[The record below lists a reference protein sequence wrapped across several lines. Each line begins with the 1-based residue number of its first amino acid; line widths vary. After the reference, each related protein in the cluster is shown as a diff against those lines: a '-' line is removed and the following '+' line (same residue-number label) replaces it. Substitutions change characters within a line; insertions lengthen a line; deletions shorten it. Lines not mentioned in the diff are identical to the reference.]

1 MNPSTFESRHWL
13 LATGICLLVASPGIW
28 TVFGWGWALVSA
40 GLGLAGAVA
49 AVFGSM
55 ADYALSYLDETDKDS
70 AS

>member
-1 MNPSTFESRHWL
+1 MLCRAEENAHL
-13 LATGICLLVASPGIW
+13 L
-28 TVFGWGWALVSA
+28 LVSA

-55 ADYALSYLDETDKDS
+55 ADYALSYLDETDKGD